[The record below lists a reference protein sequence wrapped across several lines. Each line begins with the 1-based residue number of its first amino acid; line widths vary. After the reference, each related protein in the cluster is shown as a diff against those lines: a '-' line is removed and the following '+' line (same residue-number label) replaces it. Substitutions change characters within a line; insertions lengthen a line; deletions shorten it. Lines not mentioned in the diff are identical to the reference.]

1 MLNRCQNFDQSNSQP
16 GKVSRLFLAIVL
28 PELFQARV
36 PGANFKFKDKPHEPP
51 FQHSAEECKA
61 IAPTG
66 PDIPDCKSKE
76 VAADFVENIANPN
89 HCHFKAPDCLPYW
102 AILVLRVA
110 VLPPADLDYMLQFM
124 DHNQDRDMEGVEEQV
139 SVL

>member
-1 MLNRCQNFDQSNSQP
+1 M
-16 GKVSRLFLAIVL
+16 SRLFLAIVL
-28 PELFQARV
+28 PELSQARV
-36 PGANFKFKDKPHEPP
+36 PGANSKFKDKPHEPS

-110 VLPPADLDYMLQFM
+110 VLPRADLDYMLQFM